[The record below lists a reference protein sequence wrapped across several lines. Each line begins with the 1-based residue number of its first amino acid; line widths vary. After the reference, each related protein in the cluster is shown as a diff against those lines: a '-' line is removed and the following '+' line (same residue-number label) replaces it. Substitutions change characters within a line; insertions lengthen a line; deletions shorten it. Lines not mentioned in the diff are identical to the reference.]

1 MGCTITIQYN
11 APSGFGKDNVEIK
24 IQDTTYGALQV
35 LNHNLKKLS
44 LPIKDTDSFTQNAYL
59 DLLQQLTTELEKKL
73 NSDI

>member
-11 APSGFGKDNVEIK
+11 APSGFGKDNLEIK

-35 LNHNLKKLS
+35 LNYNLKKLS

-59 DLLQQLTTELEKKL
+59 DLIQQLTTELEKKL

>member
-11 APSGFGKDNVEIK
+11 APSGFGKDNLEIK
-24 IQDTTYGALQV
+24 IQETTYGALQV
-35 LNHNLKKLS
+35 LNYNLKKLS

>member
-11 APSGFGKDNVEIK
+11 APAEFGKDNMEIK

-35 LNHNLKKLS
+35 LNYHLKKLS
-44 LPIKDTDSFTQNAYL
+44 RPIKDTDSFTQSAYL

>member
-11 APSGFGKDNVEIK
+11 APSGFGKDNLEIK

-35 LNHNLKKLS
+35 LNYNLKKLTTPVS
-44 LPIKDTDSFTQNAYL
+44 TDSFTQNAYL
-59 DLLQQLTTELEKKL
+59 DLIQQLTTELEKKL